1 MNIFRY
7 LLFSYLLL
15 SPLLTGITSARADDT
30 IDELLTIGTAPNE
43 KDVATPP
50 IAARPASRIAENM
63 TVITSQQIA
72 AINAHS
78 LADVLRTVPGI
89 HLETSRSPGSWS
101 AFSIQ
106 GEQDTSGNI
115 LLMID
120 GISQGNLLQG
130 SNDPGLI
137 PVQHIE
143 RIEIIKG
150 SASAA
155 WGAALGGVINI
166 VTKAPQNGKAI
177 SGTASASYGERNTA
191 DLTAELSGTSSGIGY
206 YLAGGNLHSRGLLP
220 NNGTNRNNLYGK
232 LSYDLPLKGNFT
244 VGGSYIEAKRGHI
257 EVFDIDGL
265 YIEHDNGRDIRHYA
279 FFNFTYPLQPDL
291 TLELSGQSNS
301 NRSQAI
307 FADDVSILPGTI
319 TPYAHYVLHER
330 NSGASARLNWG
341 DSHRNL
347 KTGIEYLHSSS
358 TQIDQLNN
366 PSPYDVDRSRDS
378 LAVYANGA
386 YTINRL
392 TLLPGIRYVH
402 TGLNE
407 DVTNYTIGATYK
419 LSDKTLLRTY
429 GARGYA
435 LPDATQNNIP
445 KKIWTTQAGVESEE
459 LPYLWLKGTYFYN
472 HIWNDQKGPNKYNRQ
487 GFEVEVKTVPIFHT
501 SLSGGYTYTDARDAD
516 TKEVIRGV
524 PRHIAK
530 LAATYSCPSS
540 GTQAVLTGN
549 YAFLNVDKVD
559 KFGTTHNPHYSPMIW
574 DLFLTQKLQPGNEL
588 SPELFFSGRNLF
600 NGSQYWDYWYQNTG
614 RWVEGGVRFRF

>member
-1 MNIFRY
+1 MKFSRY
-7 LLFSYLLL
+7 LLFSYLLIL
-15 SPLLTGITSARADDT
+15 PLLTGAAPAWGDDT
-30 IDELLTIGTAPNE
+30 IDDLLTLGTAPQQ
-43 KDVATPP
+43 KTVSPP
-50 IAARPASRIAENM
+50 PVAARPASRIAENM
-63 TVITSQQIA
+63 TVITSKQITSL
-72 AINAHS
+72 NAHS

-89 HLETSRSPGSWS
+89 NVNNNRSPGSWTQ
-101 AFSIQ
+101 FDVQ
-106 GEQDTSGNI
+106 GEADTNGTI
-115 LLMID
+115 LLLID

-130 SNDPGLI
+130 TNDPGLI

-155 WGAALGGVINI
+155 WGAALGGVINV
-166 VTKAPQNGKAI
+166 VTKNPLKGQAAGGSVA
-177 SGTASASYGERNTA
+177 ASYGERNTA
-191 DLTAELSGTSSGIGY
+191 HLTAELSGTGSGIGY
-206 YLAGGNLHSRGLLP
+206 YLAGGNLHSSGLLP

-232 LSYDLPLKGNFT
+232 LSYDLPLKGNLT
-244 VGGSYIEAKRGHI
+244 VGGSYIEAKRGSLEI
-257 EVFDIDGL
+257 FDVDGL
-265 YIEHDNGRDIRHYA
+265 FIEHDNGRDIRHYV

-291 TLELSGQSNS
+291 TLELSGQSDS
-301 NRSQAI
+301 NRGQAI

-330 NSGASARLNWG
+330 NNGANARLNWG

-347 KTGIEYLHSSS
+347 KAGVEYLHSNI

-402 TGLNE
+402 TGLSE
-407 DVTNYTIGATYK
+407 DVTNYTMGATYK
-419 LSDKTLLRTY
+419 LSEKTLLRTY

-435 LPDATQNNIP
+435 LPTATLGNTP
-445 KKIWTTQAGVESEE
+445 KRIWTTQAGVESEE
-459 LPYLWLKGTYFYN
+459 IPYLWLKGTYFYN
-472 HIWNDQKGPNKYNRQ
+472 HVWNDVYTPNKYNRQ

-516 TKEVIRGV
+516 TREVIRGV

-530 LAATYSCPSS
+530 VAATYNCAIS

-549 YAFLNVDKVD
+549 YAFLNIDK
-559 KFGTTHNPHYSPMIW
+559 GTPHYPHYSPMVW

-588 SPELFFSGRNLF
+588 SPELFFSGHNLF
-600 NGSQYWDYWYQNTG
+600 NGEQHWDYWYQNTG